1 MAAAT
6 PGPVVLV
13 RLPASHQMALD
24 TFQEAHL
31 VWLVAIV
38 LALILTL
45 FLRETAAAA
54 RRTTGR

>member
-6 PGPVVLV
+6 PGPLVLV
-13 RLPASHQMALD
+13 RLSAGHQMALE
-24 TFQEAHL
+24 TFQEAPL
-31 VWLVAIV
+31 VWVVAIV

-45 FLRETAAAA
+45 FLRDAGAAA

>member
-6 PGPVVLV
+6 PESLVLV
-13 RLPASHQMALD
+13 RLSAGPQMALE
-24 TFQEAHL
+24 TSQEAHL
-31 VWLVAIV
+31 VWVVAIV

-45 FLRETAAAA
+45 FLRDTGAAV

>member
-6 PGPVVLV
+6 PGPFVLV
-13 RLPASHQMALD
+13 RLSAGPRMALE
-24 TFQEAHL
+24 TFQEVHL
-31 VWLVAIV
+31 VWVVAIV

-45 FLRETAAAA
+45 FLRETGAAA

>member
-6 PGPVVLV
+6 PGALVLV
-13 RLPASHQMALD
+13 GLSAGPRMALK
-24 TFQEAHL
+24 TSQEVHL
-31 VWLVAIV
+31 VWVVAFV

-45 FLRETAAAA
+45 FLRETGAAA